1 VKNPKCKNAFFL
13 TTSTIVKKLHMKKQF
28 LTSTSVKKPQV
39 KKTVFNPPPPPHKCE
54 MPSGENSSFT
64 PHKCE
69 KAQVKNGCFTTTLTS
84 VESSR

>member
-39 KKTVFNPPPPPHKCE
+39 KKTDLKPPPHKCE
-54 MPSGENSSFT
+54 KT
-64 PHKCE
+64 PRE
-69 KAQVKNGCFTTTLTS
+69 KTGFYPPPP
-84 VESSR
+84 